1 MILFYQGY
9 ELRRYCEYHTV
20 GQIICTIAKCP
31 ILFSDRMEVT
41 GLEEGK
47 WYAYRVKALN
57 RLGPSK
63 PSKPTDEIQAV
74 DTQGI
79 YFCFC
84 FLLLF
89 YQ

>member
-1 MILFYQGY
+1 
-9 ELRRYCEYHTV
+9 
-20 GQIICTIAKCP
+20 
-31 ILFSDRMEVT
+31 MEVT

-57 RLGPSK
+57 RQGASK

-79 YFCFC
+79 YFW
-84 FLLLF
+84 FL
-89 YQ
+89 YY